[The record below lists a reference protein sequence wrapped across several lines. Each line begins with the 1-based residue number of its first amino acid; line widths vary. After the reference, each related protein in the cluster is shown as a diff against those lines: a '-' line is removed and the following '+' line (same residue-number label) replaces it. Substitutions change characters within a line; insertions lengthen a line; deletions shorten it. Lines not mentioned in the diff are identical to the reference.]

1 MDSGLPG
8 FFLPE
13 AEYGA
18 HRGTIHAPPKR
29 YPWAANPVK
38 IPLLR
43 SKQNLEN
50 YVTNKDK
57 TPDAEIQEVGDKAV
71 MESGLESVA
80 VEVATPAPAAAGSP
94 AAAEKKPPV
103 DITKLKVEKSCS
115 RGLAGW
121 LSSSRISLAITSYQ
135 TGRVYLVGCDKAGR
149 VSFFERIFE
158 RAMGIVGNAQRMY
171 LGGLYQLWRFENVL
185 RPNEVIHGQF
195 DKCYVPR
202 NAQTIGDLDI
212 HELGICKNGK
222 VVFVNTKYSCIA
234 ELSQTHSFKAIWKPE
249 FISKIAPEDRCHL
262 NGLAMVDGAPKY
274 VTAVCKSDAVDGW
287 RDRRHDGGVVIDMD
301 TNEIVC
307 EGLSM
312 PHSPRW
318 ANGKL
323 WVLNAGTGHL
333 GWVDF
338 KTKSFVPLAFFPGFL
353 RGLSIVGNIAAVGLS
368 KPRNK
373 RFEGLQL
380 DAELTKRDVEPWCG
394 VQIVSLTNGDVQH
407 WIRFEGDI
415 SEIFDISFLPNVRNP
430 MMVGLRTPE
439 IRDLIT
445 FETELKQEEVTP

>member
-1 MDSGLPG
+1 MSTEKTQDESPISNNSDKPELETGLDSVGSELP
-8 FFLPE
+8 
-13 AEYGA
+13 ANGA
-18 HRGTIHAPPKR
+18 
-29 YPWAANPVK
+29 
-38 IPLLR
+38 
-43 SKQNLEN
+43 Q
-50 YVTNKDK
+50 
-57 TPDAEIQEVGDKAV
+57 
-71 MESGLESVA
+71 
-80 VEVATPAPAAAGSP
+80 PAPAANAGGQ
-94 AAAEKKPPV
+94 PPR

-121 LSSSRISLAITSYQ
+121 LGQHRLSLAITSYQ
-135 TGRVYLVGCDKAGR
+135 SGRIYLVGSDKQGR

-158 RAMGIVGNAQRMY
+158 RAMGVVGNAQRIY

-185 RPNEVIHGQF
+185 RPNEIIHGQF

-212 HELGICKNGK
+212 HELGIRKNGK
-222 VVFVNTKYSCIA
+222 VVFVNTKYSCLA
-234 ELSQTHSFKAIWKPE
+234 ELSQTHSFKAVWKPK
-249 FISKIAPEDRCHL
+249 FISKLAPEDRCHL
-262 NGLAMVDGAPKY
+262 NGLAMVDGEPKY
-274 VTAVCKSDAVDGW
+274 VTAVCRSDAVDGW
-287 RDRRHDGGVVIDMD
+287 RDRRQDGGVVIDVQTD
-301 TNEIVC
+301 EIVC

-318 ANGKL
+318 HNGKL

-338 KTKSFVPLAFFPGFL
+338 EKKAFVPHAFVPGFA
-353 RGLSIVGNIAAVGLS
+353 RGLSIIGNVAAVGLS

-380 DAELTKRDVEPWCG
+380 DEELKKRDVEPWCG
-394 VQIVSLTNGDVQH
+394 VQIISLTNGDVTN

-415 SEIFDISFLPNVRNP
+415 GEIFDISFLPNVKNP
-430 MMVGLRTPE
+430 MMLGLRTPE

-445 FETELKQEEVTP
+445 FESELPVEASAA

>member
-1 MDSGLPG
+1 M
-8 FFLPE
+8 
-13 AEYGA
+13 
-18 HRGTIHAPPKR
+18 
-29 YPWAANPVK
+29 ANK
-38 IPLLR
+38 
-43 SKQNLEN
+43 S
-50 YVTNKDK
+50 K
-57 TPDAEIQEVGDKAV
+57 TPDGEIQEVGDKSV
-71 MESGLESVA
+71 MEAGLDSVA
-80 VEVATPAPAAAGSP
+80 VEVPTPAPVAEGSP
-94 AAAEKKPPV
+94 GAAEKKPPI

-121 LSSSRISLAITSYQ
+121 LSSSRISLAISSYQ
-135 TGRVYLVGCDKAGR
+135 TGRVYLVGSDKSGR

-158 RAMGIVGNAQRMY
+158 RAMGIVGNAQRIY

-185 RPNEVIHGQF
+185 RPNEIIHGQF

-249 FISKIAPEDRCHL
+249 FISKLAPEDRCHL

-353 RGLSIVGNIAAVGLS
+353 RGLSIIGNIAAVGLS

-380 DAELTKRDVEPWCG
+380 DAELSKRDADPWCG
-394 VQIVSLTNGDVQH
+394 VQIVSLTSGDVQH

-445 FETELKQEEVTP
+445 FESELKKEEVTP

>member
-1 MDSGLPG
+1 LVDAQDSSL
-8 FFLPE
+8 
-13 AEYGA
+13 
-18 HRGTIHAPPKR
+18 KR
-29 YPWAANPVK
+29 DPNKKV
-38 IPLLR
+38 
-43 SKQNLEN
+43 EN
-50 YVTNKDK
+50 YVASKDK
-57 TPDAEIQEVGDKAV
+57 TSDTNLQEVSDKSEMTV
-71 MESGLESVA
+71 GLQSVSA
-80 VEVATPAPAAAGSP
+80 ETAPPASVPEASAQAGSP
-94 AAAEKKPPV
+94 TAQVAQAPV
-103 DITKLKVEKSCS
+103 PNVEKSCS
-115 RGLAGW
+115 RGLAAW
-121 LSSSRISLAITSYQ
+121 LASSNLSLAISSYQ
-135 TGRVYLVGCDKAGR
+135 TGRVYLVGSDKLGR
-149 VSFFERIFE
+149 VSFFERLFE
-158 RAMGIVGNAQRMY
+158 RAMGIVGNAQRIY

-185 RPNEVIHGQF
+185 RSNEVIHAQF

-212 HELGICKNGK
+212 HELGIRKNGK
-222 VVFVNTKYSCIA
+222 VVFINTKYSCLA
-234 ELSQTHSFKAIWKPE
+234 ELSQTHSFKAIWKPD
-249 FISKIAPEDRCHL
+249 FITKLAPEDRCHL

-287 RDRRHDGGVVIDMD
+287 RDRRHNGGVVIDID

-338 KTKSFVPLAFFPGFL
+338 ATKSFVPHAFLPGFV
-353 RGLSIVGNIAAVGLS
+353 RGLSIFGNTAAVGLS
-368 KPRNK
+368 KPRNQ

-380 DAELTKRDVEPWCG
+380 DAELTKHDVEPWCG
-394 VQIVSLTNGDVQH
+394 VQIISLTNGDVLH

-415 SEIFDISFLPNVRNP
+415 SEIFDLCFLPNVRNP

-439 IRDLIT
+439 IRELIT
-445 FETELKQEEVTP
+445 FETELQPEGVTS